1 MPMPGFSPVGA
12 ALGLGDE
19 LQQQVEGETEEQRRR
34 RMAQIAAQTRSLP
47 RPEITPDDPIHG
59 LFDGYKQ
66 AEASYRTAIAD
77 MARRH
82 GLPVQNMAKI
92 VQGARKQRRR
102 PAARYLTSAEVAA
115 KYKAMSPE
123 EKAIFSREFER
134 IMGEPHP
141 A

>member
-1 MPMPGFSPVGA
+1 MSADLIDLLPRRIK
-12 ALGLGDE
+12 GLAERIAKEDPDRSEWACRG
-19 LQQQVEGETEEQRRR
+19 
-34 RMAQIAAQTRSLP
+34 MATREVTRSLP

-66 AEASYRTAIAD
+66 AEASYRAAIAD

-115 KYKAMSPE
+115 KYKAISPE
-123 EKAIFSREFER
+123 EKASFSRKFEQ
-134 IMGEPHP
+134 IMGEP
-141 A
+141 